1 MTRWEIKDEERNI
14 ITIMYSVARVNRLF
28 GTGGEVMITLFAD
41 FPEEFDTSDTPLFAK
56 IDGLNVP
63 LYLEKFERRGR
74 SGAVVAFADI
84 DTERRVMELL
94 SKELFLPEEEG
105 AEDVFDND
113 EFTFDDLVG
122 YSVEATVGDGVVYEG
137 ELTAFYD
144 GKNPLFEVLLDGREV
159 LIPAQEEFIAGADFD
174 AGHIVFLL
182 PEGLI
187 DL

>member
-1 MTRWEIKDEERNI
+1 
-14 ITIMYSVARVNRLF
+14 MYSVARVNRLF

-41 FPEEFDTSDTPLFAK
+41 FPEEFDTAESPLFAK

-74 SGAVVAFADI
+74 SGAVVAFADF
-84 DTERRVMELL
+84 DTERRVGELL
-94 SKELFLPEEEG
+94 SKELFLPEEEMEG
-105 AEDVFDND
+105 DGVGYADE
-113 EFTFDDLVG
+113 EFTFDDIVG
-122 YSVEATVGDGVVYEG
+122 YTVEATVGDGVVYEG
-137 ELTAFYD
+137 EVTAFYD